1 MSLFSF
7 LFPQKPEETS
17 TWSQSQREALVDL
30 LYLSVYIDNHL
41 SLIEEKKVEDELKN
55 AEWDGPQSSILYVE
69 SAINRARDAKSN
81 ATVKAEYLS
90 SIADRLD
97 EKKIT
102 ALEALDNVLKSD
114 GTDPKEASFLK
125 EVRSA
130 FKL

>member
-7 LFPQKPEETS
+7 LFPSKPEETS
-17 TWSQSQREALVDL
+17 AWSQTQREALVDL
-30 LYLSVYIDNHL
+30 LYLSIYIDNHL
-41 SLIEEKKVEDELKN
+41 SLIEEKKVEDELEN
-55 AEWDGPQSSILYVE
+55 ADWDGPQSSILYVE
-69 SAINRARDAKSN
+69 AAINRARDAKSSS
-81 ATVKAEYLS
+81 TVKAEYLAD
-90 SIADRLD
+90 IADRLK

-114 GTDPKEASFLK
+114 GTDKREAAFLK